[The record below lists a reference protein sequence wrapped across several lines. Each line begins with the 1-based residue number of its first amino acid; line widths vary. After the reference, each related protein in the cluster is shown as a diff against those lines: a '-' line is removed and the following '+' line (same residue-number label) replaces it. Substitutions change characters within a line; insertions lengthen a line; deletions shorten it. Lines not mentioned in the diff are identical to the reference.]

1 MHIHLNIGITDYY
14 VRKVVYKE
22 LVKGQH
28 FAHHGRRFYQT
39 PSASN
44 ETHILGSKP
53 VSTSPPCASG
63 GG

>member
-1 MHIHLNIGITDYY
+1 MHIHLNISITDYC

-22 LVKGQH
+22 LIKGQH

-39 PSASN
+39 PSASD

-53 VSTSPPCASG
+53 VSTL
-63 GG
+63 